1 MKRQDN
7 LKAVV
12 TRYIGILNSQNLL
25 SVDKVAELIVSM
37 LSDLETTI
45 GEEMF
50 QIANEV
56 DMLSTRTLGIE
67 NKLRSVEGDTLGQVV
82 RYVIGESLAK
92 PGGLP
97 ADIER
102 LVASSQKVEK
112 GILNLSSELVHLI
125 DRVDKLEKSES
136 DRVDRMNFLEKA
148 EKESNGKLHLRRNP
162 MSFFVFIILVTSIL
176 ALILML

>member
-37 LSDLETTI
+37 LSDLETAI

-50 QIANEV
+50 QMGTELEQLAV
-56 DMLSTRTLGIE
+56 RTGTLE

-112 GILNLSSELVHLI
+112 GIINLSSELVHLI
-125 DRVDKLEKSES
+125 DRVD
-136 DRVDRMNFLEKA
+136 RLEKA
-148 EKESNGKLHLRRNP
+148 DREDRENRGDKDTTKLYMRRNP
-162 MSFFVFIILVTSIL
+162 INYVILVLIITSIL

>member
-45 GEEMF
+45 GEEIF
-50 QIANEV
+50 QMGTEI
-56 DMLSTRTLGIE
+56 DQLSKRTTTLE
-67 NKLRSVEGDTLGQVV
+67 AKLLSVEGDTLGQVV
-82 RYVIGESLAK
+82 RYVVGESLAK

-112 GILNLSSELVHLI
+112 GIINLSSELVHLI
-125 DRVDKLEKSES
+125 E
-136 DRVDRMNFLEKA
+136 RVDRLEKVDKV
-148 EKESNGKLHLRRNP
+148 EKDTTRLYMRRNP
-162 MSFFVFIILVTSIL
+162 INYVILVIIITTIL

>member
-50 QIANEV
+50 QMGTELEQLAV
-56 DMLSTRTLGIE
+56 RTGTLE
-67 NKLRSVEGDTLGQVV
+67 SKLRSVEGDTLGQVV

-112 GILNLSSELVHLI
+112 GIINFSSELVHLI
-125 DRVDKLEKSES
+125 DRVD
-136 DRVDRMNFLEKA
+136 RLEKA
-148 EKESNGKLHLRRNP
+148 DREDRESRGDKDAGKLYMRRNP
-162 MSFFVFIILVTSIL
+162 INYIILVIVLSSIL